1 MKTLREITVECE
13 FTFGIAGVL
22 KEKTQ
27 QLPLVKDDNISSSL
41 NYQLSFM
48 EVNKLGVFYFEL

>member
-1 MKTLREITVECE
+1 MTVECE

-27 QLPLVKDDNISSSL
+27 QLPLVKDDNISNSL
-41 NYQLSFM
+41 NYQLNFM
-48 EVNKLGVFYFEL
+48 EVNKLGFFYFEL